1 MKTFKDLKERDIV
14 WIIDYKDIKEYKVH
28 YCIPYNGY
36 YCLVIEGFGMDP
48 FRNGEGICEEHTVRP
63 DESIY
68 CVYYYKNINFETK
81 GYIILNKEDINKY
94 QSKLLKDYR
103 KHLYKR
109 LKKVRNLENLYIR
122 QIDEV
127 ENIMKFKSNG

>member
-1 MKTFKDLKERDIV
+1 MRTFKDLKEGDIV
-14 WIIDYKDIKEYKVH
+14 WIVDYKDIKEYKVY

-36 YCLVIEGFGMDP
+36 HCLVIEGFYIDP
-48 FRNGEGICEEHTVRP
+48 FHVEGVHDEHIVRP

-68 CVYYYKNINFETK
+68 CVYYHKNINFKTK
-81 GYIILNKEDINKY
+81 GYIILNKEDIDKY
-94 QSKLLKDYR
+94 QSKLLKGYR
-103 KHLYKR
+103 KYLYKR

-127 ENIMKFKSNG
+127 EDIMKFKSNG

>member
-1 MKTFKDLKERDIV
+1 MKV
-14 WIIDYKDIKEYKVH
+14 NY
-28 YCIPYNGY
+28 
-36 YCLVIEGFGMDP
+36 
-48 FRNGEGICEEHTVRP
+48 
-63 DESIY
+63 
-68 CVYYYKNINFETK
+68 INFETK

-127 ENIMKFKSNG
+127 ENIMKFKSNE

>member
-1 MKTFKDLKERDIV
+1 MKTFKDLKEGDIV

-68 CVYYYKNINFETK
+68 YIYYYKNINFETK
-81 GYIILNKEDINKY
+81 GCIILNKEDINKY

-127 ENIMKFKSNG
+127 EDIIKLKSNG